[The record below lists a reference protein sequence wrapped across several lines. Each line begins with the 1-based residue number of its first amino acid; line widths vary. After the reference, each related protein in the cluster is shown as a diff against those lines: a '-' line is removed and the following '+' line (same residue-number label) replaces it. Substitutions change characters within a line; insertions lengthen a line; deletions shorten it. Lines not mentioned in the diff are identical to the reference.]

1 MAYDIATDPKTGDW
15 LFSANRDI
23 QHIEGADV
31 IAQRIRHRLKIV
43 RDAWPLDPSEGALGS
58 RLEQVFRLPRG
69 RIVREIP
76 LIVQEALAPMS
87 DEIDVTTVEVEDVTV
102 TSIRVR
108 IDYAITSGDDLV
120 PIEERLSETINFE
133 LL

>member
-23 QHIEGADV
+23 QHVEGEDV
-31 IAQRIRHRLKIV
+31 VSQRLRHRLKIV
-43 RDAWPLDPSEGALGS
+43 RGAWILDPSDGALGS
-58 RLEQVFRLPRG
+58 RIEQAFRLPRG
-69 RIVREIP
+69 RVIREMP

-87 DEIDVTTVEVEDVTV
+87 DDIDLQTVEVEEVTP
-102 TSIRVR
+102 TQIRVR

-120 PIEERLSETINFE
+120 PAEERLSEIINFE
-133 LL
+133 LF